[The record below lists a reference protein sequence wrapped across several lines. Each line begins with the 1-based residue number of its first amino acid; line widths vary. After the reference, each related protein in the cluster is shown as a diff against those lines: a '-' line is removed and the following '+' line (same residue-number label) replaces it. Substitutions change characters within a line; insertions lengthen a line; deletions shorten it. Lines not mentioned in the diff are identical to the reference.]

1 MPCMILSGSNNDI
14 VSPPPISGG
23 GVFCFLP
30 SKLYFSKKNT
40 NKIGRMEEQGLAR

>member
-23 GVFCFLP
+23 GDFYTLLEVLP
-30 SKLYFSKKNT
+30 EAF
-40 NKIGRMEEQGLAR
+40 